1 MEGFRDN
8 IDNLAQT
15 GNLESILTA
24 LIYWLIIVAAVF
36 LVFLIAVK
44 INNYLTKKRYENK
57 KAFEEKRRIALE
69 RRKKEQ
75 A

>member
-15 GNLESILTA
+15 GKLESILTA

-44 INNYLTKKRYENK
+44 INNYLTKKNYENK